1 MKLLICRRF
10 ERGAAA
16 VEFAIL
22 ATVMLAL
29 LTVPMFFA
37 RCFWHYT
44 VIQKA
49 AHDAAWYLATVP
61 KNDMKNSAKAID
73 AAKVANY
80 IASAEV
86 AELSPGSDSYP
97 PIVTI
102 DCRPAGCGSGTPT
115 SVYVRVTVNMFD
127 PIFNV
132 SFVGSDEGFRIY
144 AESEINYV
152 GP

>member
-1 MKLLICRRF
+1 MKLLIRRRF
-10 ERGAAA
+10 QRGAAA

-49 AHDAAWYLATVP
+49 AHDAAWYLATIP
-61 KNDMKNSAKAID
+61 KNDMKNPAKAID

-80 IASAEV
+80 IAGAEV
-86 AELSPGSDSYP
+86 AELSPGSYYI

-102 DCRPAGCGSGTPT
+102 DCRPTGCGSGTPT

-132 SFVGSDEGFRIY
+132 SFVGSDEGLRMY
-144 AESEINYV
+144 AESEMNYV